1 MACCASPPARSQ
13 SKPVAIHHAKS
24 TVPLPAATA
33 TGTGCV
39 DNQNARAIVN
49 VSCPVTQNA
58 RHQKQHRV
66 APPPSGCGFAF
77 RTRAH
82 TANAHA
88 HAHNS
93 TRARVKPPTIPRTS
107 ALLPHQ
113 IQRWRR
119 GHAVR
124 QQLKQELQGILLG
137 DARRSLHEFEQQR
150 SASTETFVELVRSIH
165 ATNRT
170 ASDVVHAARHLHS
183 CLGDGRKCHHFTDP
197 FCFFPGFPTHAYVHN
212 SRQSRC
218 DCQAAWPD
226 SGPPCSIREHSESRA
241 RSTSWAQSTSK

>member
-1 MACCASPPARSQ
+1 MWICIPHTRTY
-13 SKPVAIHHAKS
+13 SK
-24 TVPLPAATA
+24 
-33 TGTGCV
+33 
-39 DNQNARAIVN
+39 
-49 VSCPVTQNA
+49 
-58 RHQKQHRV
+58 
-66 APPPSGCGFAF
+66 
-77 RTRAH
+77 RTRTQQHTCARDASDNPAH
-82 TANAHA
+82 
-88 HAHNS
+88 
-93 TRARVKPPTIPRTS
+93 VF